1 MSDSGTSKKH
11 TASGVAQDAHARKLR
26 KFLYPR
32 KKVSAANR
40 AVLLKLLEDV
50 NVEHPLSRVIDFP
63 QFEQTRKWL
72 AQLARKHKHI
82 D

>member
-1 MSDSGTSKKH
+1 MSDLRTPERHITGS
-11 TASGVAQDAHARKLR
+11 VAQDAHARKLR

-32 KKVSAANR
+32 KKVSAKNR
-40 AVLLKLLEDV
+40 AVLLELLKQM

-63 QFEQTRKWL
+63 QFEDTRKRL
-72 AQLARKHKHI
+72 AQLARKHI

>member
-1 MSDSGTSKKH
+1 MSDAKAPEKH
-11 TASGVAQDAHARKLR
+11 TTTGFAQDAHARKLR

-32 KKVSAANR
+32 KKVSAKNR
-40 AVLLKLLEDV
+40 AVLLRLLKEVD
-50 NVEHPLSRVIDFP
+50 VEHPLSRVINFS
-63 QFEQTRKWL
+63 QFEDTRKRL